1 MLGETEADANQAALG
16 CRSAEALEQWRRRDA
31 LYWQETLDEEAFSGR
46 FDVGHGHAYGCIEQ
60 MLSCTDYA
68 LLFELFAELSPP
80 AT

>member
-60 MLSCTDYA
+60 MLSCTDYDLLFA
-68 LLFELFAELSPP
+68 LLSQVLPAE
-80 AT
+80 T